1 MKIPRDRSTPTTP
14 LDSLTAVPAMVGWL
28 GVLIIAGSLAAASV
42 NVLPYWPIEHKGVNW
57 VIAAVML
64 PIGVVM
70 WLIRSRAPHWVVHA
84 GLLVGV
90 SCITWSV
97 WAAGPTAESQAAA
110 LFYGFLSAFASA
122 FLVRRQAV
130 AYITLAGVLY
140 LGALLTHW
148 RQEMVTQWTMN
159 MFAIAVPFIVIG
171 TLVGRLRLLALHD
184 TLTGLPNR
192 RLLEEILPVRSSM
205 SRRDGRGFAVVA
217 IDLDGLK
224 RVNDTEGHAAGDRL
238 LQSAAAGWTSALRAG
253 DSLARVGGDEF
264 VLVLSDIDLTGAME
278 AVERLRDAAPHVKFS
293 AGVVCWTGQAIG
305 ELLRRADAGL
315 YAAKKMGGGITVS
328 DPTAASQSSGA
339 ANSGRATY

>member
-1 MKIPRDRSTPTTP
+1 MRIPRDRHIATTP
-14 LDSLTAVPAMVGWL
+14 FDSLTAVPAMVGWL
-28 GVLIIAGSLAAASV
+28 AMLIVAGSMAAASV
-42 NVLPYWPIEHKGVNW
+42 NLLPYWPIEHKSVNW

-64 PIGVVM
+64 PVGIAM
-70 WLIRSRAPHWVVHA
+70 WVARNRAPHWVVHA
-84 GLLVGV
+84 GLIVGV

-97 WAAGPTAESQAAA
+97 WAAGPTAESQSSA

-140 LGALLTHW
+140 LAALLTHW
-148 RQEMVTQWTMN
+148 RDEMITQWTVN
-159 MFAIAVPFIVIG
+159 MFAIAVPCLVIG

-184 TLTGLPNR
+184 TLTDLPNR
-192 RLLEEILPVRSSM
+192 RLLEEVLPVRISM

-224 RVNDTEGHAAGDRL
+224 RINDTEGHAAGDRL
-238 LQSAAAGWTSALRAG
+238 LRSAAVGWTSALRAG

-264 VLVLSDIDLTGAME
+264 VLVLSDTDLNGAME
-278 AVERLRDAAPHVKFS
+278 VVDRLRDAAPQVKFS
-293 AGVVCWTGQAIG
+293 AGVVCWTGQEVG
-305 ELLRRADAGL
+305 DLLRRADAGL

-328 DPTAASQSSGA
+328 DPTAASRSSGTA
-339 ANSGRATY
+339 RSGLAI